1 MGCQGCTKCRR
12 RKDSHTSEDP
22 EGADGSLV
30 GEQEQGEHERPMNDD
45 HNDERLEQH
54 YEAPMTMPPEHNYSR
69 RV

>member
-12 RKDSHTSEDP
+12 RKDSHTSEDL

-30 GEQEQGEHERPMNDD
+30 GEQEQAEHERPMNDD

-54 YEAPMTMPPEHNYSR
+54 YEAPVTMPPEHNYSR
-69 RV
+69 